1 MLLKEL
7 QSKDVVNVVDGSK
20 LGKITDIEID
30 FETGEILEI
39 TISKSKYFLGLGE
52 SKINISGN
60 KIEKIGG
67 EVIIVN
73 LKED

>member
-7 QSKDVVNVVDGSK
+7 QSKDVVNVVDGNK

-30 FETGEILEI
+30 FETGKILEF
-39 TISKSKYFLGLGE
+39 TVSKYKNLFLFGTDQI
-52 SKINISGN
+52 KISWD
-60 KIEKIGG
+60 KIVKLGG

-73 LKED
+73 CN

>member
-7 QSKDVVNVVDGSK
+7 QSKDVVNVVDGNK

-30 FETGEILEI
+30 FETGKILEF
-39 TISKSKYFLGLGE
+39 TVSKYKYFFCVGNDQI
-52 SKINISGN
+52 KITWD
-60 KIEKIGG
+60 KIVKLGG

-73 LKED
+73 CN

>member
-7 QSKDVVNVVDGSK
+7 QAKDVVNVVDGNK

-30 FETGEILEI
+30 FDSGKIIEFTVSKNKYLFGIGNNQLKI
-39 TISKSKYFLGLGE
+39 TWD
-52 SKINISGN
+52 KIV
-60 KIEKIGG
+60 KLGG

-73 LKED
+73 YN

>member
-7 QSKDVVNVVDGSK
+7 QSKDVVNVVDGNK

-30 FETGEILEI
+30 FDTGKIIDI
-39 TISKSKYFLGLGE
+39 TISKYKNILGIGNSEL
-52 SKINISGN
+52 KITWD
-60 KIEKIGG
+60 KIVKLGG

-73 LKED
+73 CN

>member
-7 QSKDVVNVVDGSK
+7 QTKDVVNVVDGNK

-30 FETGEILEI
+30 FETGKILEF
-39 TISKSKYFLGLGE
+39 TVSKYNNFFRFGNNQL
-52 SKINISGN
+52 KITWD
-60 KIEKIGG
+60 KIVKLGG

-73 LKED
+73 CN

>member
-7 QSKDVVNVVDGSK
+7 QSKDVVNVIDGYK

-30 FETGEILEI
+30 SETGKILVF
-39 TISKSKYFLGLGE
+39 TVSKYKNFIFFGTE
-52 SKINISGN
+52 QVKITWD
-60 KIEKIGG
+60 KIVKLGG

-73 LKED
+73 CND

>member
-7 QSKDVVNVVDGSK
+7 QTKDVVNVVDGNK

-30 FETGEILEI
+30 FETGKILEI
-39 TISKSKYFLGLGE
+39 TITKNKYLFGFGE
-52 SKINISGN
+52 TKINVPWE
-60 KIEKIGG
+60 KVEKIGG

-73 LKED
+73 CN

>member
-7 QSKDVVNVVDGSK
+7 QSKDVVNVVDGNK

-30 FETGEILEI
+30 FETGKILEF
-39 TISKSKYFLGLGE
+39 TVSKYKSIMFFGTDQI
-52 SKINISGN
+52 KISWD
-60 KIEKIGG
+60 KIVKLGG

-73 LKED
+73 CN

>member
-7 QSKDVVNVVDGSK
+7 QTRDVVNVNNGNK
-20 LGKITDIEID
+20 LGRITDIEID
-30 FETGEILEI
+30 FDTGKILEI
-39 TISKSKYFLGLGE
+39 TITKYKNILGLGE
-52 SKINISGN
+52 NKIKLSWD

-73 LKED
+73 YN

>member
-7 QSKDVVNVVDGSK
+7 QSKDVVNVVNGNK

-30 FETGEILEI
+30 FETGKILEF
-39 TISKSKYFLGLGE
+39 TVSKYKNFVFFG
-52 SKINISGN
+52 SDQMKITWD
-60 KIEKIGG
+60 KIVKLGG

-73 LKED
+73 CNE

>member
-7 QSKDVVNVVDGSK
+7 QTRDVVNVLDGNK

-30 FETGEILEI
+30 FDTGRIMEL
-39 TISKSKYFLGLGE
+39 TISKYKSILGFGNN
-52 SKINISGN
+52 KINITWD
-60 KIEKIGG
+60 KIVKIGG

-73 LKED
+73 CN